1 MKAIYAL
8 IVASLLMIVG
18 GIALIMNQPPVPEES
33 LAAGPSRDIGVIPAP
48 AETDSEIPQLEIEAD
63 PGSEP
68 WCEQMMNVPNADWTQ
83 EDSKTFADNCIYE

>member
-8 IVASLLMIVG
+8 IGVSLLMIVG
-18 GIALIMNQPPVPEES
+18 GIALIVNQPPAPEE
-33 LAAGPSRDIGVIPAP
+33 APIAEETRDIGVIPAP
-48 AETDSEIPQLEIEAD
+48 AQTDSEIPQLDVEAE

-68 WCEQMMNVPNADWTQ
+68 WCDQMMNIPNVEWTR